1 MLNQLSRLL
10 VLLRKENNLSQK
22 KAADAL
28 GVSQALLSHYE
39 KGIRECGLDFLIKVA
54 DFYNVSVDYLLG
66 RTADRQGAIITA
78 HDLPDENAAGKEN
91 VMKGSILPTLNKR
104 LIFNSM
110 NILFDLL
117 QKTNDKA
124 LINEISSLIMLSVY
138 KSFRYIYTL
147 NENNPTSL
155 FAADNTQFSFLAN
168 SAESIA
174 EMNISCKVSD
184 NKSKTNMDF
193 SLNQQEL
200 ERLYPQF
207 SSSLLNLIQNC
218 EIKMNVRKK

>member
-10 VLLRKENNLSQK
+10 VLLRKENSLSQK

-155 FAADNTQFSFLAN
+155 FAADNTQFSFMAN
-168 SAESIA
+168 AAENLA
-174 EMNISCKVSD
+174 EMNISCKASD
-184 NKSKTNMDF
+184 NKSKTNTDF